1 MMSIDAIKQ
10 VAQAEQETQA
20 RKVQAQG
27 EAKRLVA
34 EAERAGQ
41 ARVAARRSEAEA
53 QVGEMMK
60 QAEERAAQ
68 RTQTVM
74 QETAGECDALRET
87 AKGRMAKAA
96 GLIVERVVN
105 S

>member
-1 MMSIDAIKQ
+1 MSIDAIKQ

-20 RKVQAQG
+20 RKAGAQA
-27 EAKRLVA
+27 EAKRRLA

-41 ARVAARRSEAEA
+41 ARVAARCSEADS
-53 QVGEMMK
+53 QVGQLMK

-68 RTQTVM
+68 RTKAVM
-74 QETAGECDALRET
+74 EETAKTCDALRAA

>member
-1 MMSIDAIKQ
+1 MSIDAIKQ

-20 RKVQAQG
+20 RKAEAQA
-27 EAKRLVA
+27 EAKRLLA
-34 EAERAGQ
+34 EAERA
-41 ARVAARRSEAEA
+41 RVAARCSEADS
-53 QVGEMMK
+53 QVGQLMK

-68 RTQTVM
+68 RTKAVM
-74 QETAGECDALRET
+74 EETAKTCDALRAA